1 MILLSPRRFGNRYE
15 ALHAEDLQYREVQKS
30 LREKE
35 GSESFSSASMSP
47 LGSLSDIAPPAVDGI
62 KHVPPWGSMAAEEN
76 EEGKKSQAEFS
87 VQAAKNSFRRRSQV
101 SCHAT

>member
-1 MILLSPRRFGNRYE
+1 MILFSPRRFGNRYE
-15 ALHAEDLQYREVQKS
+15 ALHAEDLQYREVQKF

-47 LGSLSDIAPPAVDGI
+47 LGSSSDIASPGVDGI
-62 KHVPPWGSMAAEEN
+62 THVPPWGSMAAEEN

-87 VQAAKNSFRRRSQV
+87 VQAAKTGVLRRSQV
-101 SCHAT
+101 SCRAT